1 MAASENEGDSQK
13 LRFGPWLIKEIN
25 SNKYEGIRWTNEVHT
40 EFRIPWKHN
49 SRRDITNNDNE
60 IFKAWAIASGKY
72 HPNIQD
78 RARWKTN
85 FRCALGSTNMFVMVE
100 DNSKN
105 SDDPHKVY
113 KIKQPLAV
121 ATNNA
126 PATTNHILQEDE
138 DDKDK
143 LDTRPPTVKVA
154 ILSQPASHIQQ
165 QIENGFQNLSL
176 RNPPQEMDGM
186 QAGRADYH
194 PFRDQMNICH
204 HSTSNDYPDEP
215 DLVEM
220 LMGPWLLPFTAGEEG
235 PYYQPNQSNHP
246 QQENRVLNGP
256 VENYAPVVQWAVEPV
271 TEFHPG
277 PNGYT
282 PSAALFLQQDLSH
295 SAAIPVTGHLN
306 NTARN
311 LSEGRSQHSNHPG
324 TQNIFLNE
332 APDGNAIVYQNELA
346 ENGSNQLANQWMA
359 PAAVEQ
365 IMLNP
370 CAAPLPQEPSHNT
383 VPLLNNTGTIP
394 PNLEVTIYYRGKQS
408 HLVEVTQSKCL
419 FTYNNE
425 DPALPQD
432 CMQVVYFPSPD
443 HLADHKQVHFTRH
456 LLQNAR
462 LQLEQRNNR
471 IYAQRLDKCKVFWA
485 FSKQLANMTQCPEP
499 RLLPRSTDVE
509 LYNYET
515 FWKELKDFREH
526 RRECSPD
533 FTIYLCFGQCF
544 SETRAKES
552 KLILVKLVPKF
563 CENLHEM
570 VLREGTSSLNSGN
583 LSLQM
588 SASFNSLYDF
598 LEQFS
603 MQIEMLQPAG
613 ILPLGKSSSVRN

>member
-1 MAASENEGDSQK
+1 MATSENEGDSQK

-25 SNKYEGIRWTNEVHT
+25 SNKYEGIRWTNEAHT

-60 IFKAWAIASGKY
+60 IFRAWAIASGKY

-85 FRCALGSTNMFVMVE
+85 FRCALCSTNMFVMVE

-113 KIKQPLAV
+113 RIKQPLAV

-126 PATTNHILQEDE
+126 PATANHILQEDK

-143 LDTRPPTVKVA
+143 LDMRPPTVKVP
-154 ILSQPASHIQQ
+154 ILSQPTSRIEL
-165 QIENGFQNLSL
+165 QIENGFQSLSL
-176 RNPPQEMDGM
+176 RNPPQEMDSM
-186 QAGRADYH
+186 QAGRADYYL
-194 PFRDQMNICH
+194 FRDQMNICH

-215 DLVEM
+215 DLLEWFM
-220 LMGPWLLPFTAGEEG
+220 SPSLLPLIAGEEG
-235 PYYQPNQSNHP
+235 PYYQPNQSNYP
-246 QQENRVLNGP
+246 QEENRVPNGP
-256 VENYAPVVQWAVEPV
+256 VENYTPVIHWAVEPV
-271 TEFHPG
+271 AEFHPVQ
-277 PNGYT
+277 NGYT
-282 PSAALFLQQDLSH
+282 PSAASFLQQDLSH

-306 NTARN
+306 NTGI

-324 TQNIFLNE
+324 NQNIFLNE
-332 APDGNAIVYQNELA
+332 APDGNATVYQTELA
-346 ENGSNQLANQWMA
+346 ENGSNQLADQWMA
-359 PAAVEQ
+359 PASAEQ

-370 CAAPLPQEPSHNT
+370 HAAPLPQEPSHNT
-383 VPLLNNTGTIP
+383 VPLLNNTGTVP
-394 PNLEVTIYYRGKQS
+394 PNLEITIYYRGKQS

-432 CMQVVYFPSPD
+432 CMQVVHFPSPD
-443 HLADHKQVHFTRH
+443 HLADHKQVHFTKH

-471 IYAQRLDKCKVFWA
+471 IYARRLDKCKVFWA

-509 LYNYET
+509 LYNYEA
-515 FWKELKDFREH
+515 FWEELKDFHEH

-544 SETRAKES
+544 SETRAKET

-588 SASFNSLYDF
+588 STSFNSLYAF

-603 MQIEMLQPAG
+603 MQIE
-613 ILPLGKSSSVRN
+613 